1 MFSHGNARGVA
12 VVVPLP
18 PGLPSRNQ
26 DPIKK
31 VAGDAGD
38 DDDDGSGRDDL
49 PLLKA
54 TNSSDEASK
63 ITDDGP
69 ATIVLTADTASPACW
84 TMSRV
89 QGLAY
94 IVFAA
99 FNFSIV
105 SACVKFASHRV
116 SSHETV
122 FWRMVVGLAMNFVW
136 IYHKKTSLHKV
147 EVSVVCEQAAVV
159 LGEAIDKVDLVGG
172 ITSFIGVLLVTRPAV
187 LFPATATPNAAPMA
201 AILCAMGGSVSQAI
215 VYTIMRKMRDVD
227 NLVTIHYFL
236 VFGTCYSILML
247 WFFDV
252 TVQMPLEPTFLFA
265 IFGSGFFSYVGQIFL
280 TKGFQTEK
288 AGIASVMRYFDVVF
302 VMGIDAAVLGEH
314 VNLYSVLGAAI
325 IISGASMVVM
335 RRARRQFLP
344 CSTAHTQPTVYA
356 MIAPIHGELQRGN
369 DGRACVRLQVVDEEA
384 GDAVD
389 GKNASV
395 SSQETKPAT
404 PQSTEYGGATGWRS
418 PRARALGYIAFAAL
432 NLSLM
437 RVCVKYASRQ
447 VTSHETVLWRSGVAW
462 LLNLVLVHRNKTSLF
477 VEAKRRKLLFWRCF
491 FGTFGI
497 SIQFYA
503 MAQMVLTDAVV
514 IIFTSPIVTF
524 ML

>member
-12 VVVPLP
+12 VVAPLP
-18 PGLPSRNQ
+18 SGLPGRNQ

-31 VAGDAGD
+31 VTGDAGD

-54 TNSSDEASK
+54 TGSSNEVSK

-69 ATIVLTADTASPACW
+69 ATIVLTADTASPACL
-84 TMSRV
+84 
-89 QGLAY
+89 GL
-94 IVFAA
+94 
-99 FNFSIV
+99 SQ
-105 SACVKFASHRV
+105 
-116 SSHETV
+116 EDE
-122 FWRMVVGLAMNFVW
+122 LANAHF
-136 IYHKKTSLHKV
+136 
-147 EVSVVCEQAAVV
+147 VCEQAAVV

-187 LFPATATPNAAPMA
+187 LFPATATPNTAPMA

-215 VYTIMRKMRDVD
+215 VYTVMRKMRDID

-247 WFFDV
+247 WLFDV
-252 TVQMPLEPTFLFA
+252 TVQMPLEPMFLFA

-302 VMGIDAAVLGEH
+302 VMGIDAAILGEH

-335 RRARRQFLP
+335 RRAKAPQHVSVAAHGAEAAKKLSSTEQRRQFLF
-344 CSTAHTQPTVYA
+344 CSIAQTQPTVYV

-369 DGRACVRLQVVDEEA
+369 DGRACVCLQVVDEEA

-389 GKNASV
+389 AKNASV
-395 SSQETKPAT
+395 SSQETKSAT
-404 PQSTEYGGATGWRS
+404 TQSTEYGGATGWRS

-462 LLNLVLVHRNKTSLF
+462 LLNLVLVYRNKTSLF
-477 VEAKRRKLLFWRCF
+477 VEGKRRNLLFWRCF